1 MSINTVKLNYPMN
14 FRIDYFNLLSIKKY
28 RKPKLAE
35 SIEVFRSVGA
45 IIIII
50 MIIGVSIHYY
60 QVEEKHLQQEEL
72 QAKAQVTKPSRLVII
87 MPNEVH
93 VNQEVPITI
102 EVVDLNGSVV
112 TRVDLVEISLLTQG
126 KSMVGIKRT
135 NRISWS
141 RNINF
146 QLNNGTGEFWFKATD
161 IETVTIIAR
170 QLSGD
175 TPLEETRIMFI
186 ILRERA

>member
-1 MSINTVKLNYPMN
+1 MTIWTNWFDLLN
-14 FRIDYFNLLSIKKY
+14 IKVY
-28 RKPKLAE
+28 RKSKLGD
-35 SIEVFRSVGA
+35 SVEVFRTVGA

-60 QVEEKHLQQEEL
+60 QVEEERLQQEEL
-72 QAKAQVTKPSRLVII
+72 QAKVEAGKPGRLVII

-102 EVVDLNGSVV
+102 KVVDLNGSVV
-112 TRVDLVEISLLTQG
+112 TREDLVEVSLLTQG

-135 NRISWS
+135 NRIAWS
-141 RNINF
+141 SKINL

-161 IETVTIIAR
+161 IETITIIVQ
-170 QLSGD
+170 QLSGE
-175 TPLEETRIMFI
+175 TSLEETRIMFI
-186 ILRERA
+186 ILRE

>member
-1 MSINTVKLNYPMN
+1 MTIRTDWY
-14 FRIDYFNLLSIKKY
+14 NLLSIKVY
-28 RKPKLAE
+28 RKSKLRD
-35 SIEVFRSVGA
+35 SIEVLRTVGA
-45 IIIII
+45 ITIIV

-60 QVEEKHLQQEEL
+60 QVEEELLQQEEL
-72 QAKAQVTKPSRLVII
+72 QAKVEAGKPGRLVII

-102 EVVDLNGSVV
+102 EVVDLNGSIV
-112 TRVDLVEISLLTQG
+112 TRQDLIEISLLTQG

-135 NRISWS
+135 NRIAWS
-141 RNINF
+141 GNINL

-161 IETVTIIAR
+161 IETVTIIVR

-186 ILRERA
+186 ILRERAQ